1 VQFSICTN
9 TACGVL
15 KDHNTHDDTNHHNP
29 RKFSVGL
36 GHVER
41 KPLLVVPLVGRFPGA
56 DVCGRHSSP
65 GGNKMSLRS
74 VIDMSEGTFD
84 TYTLQI
90 PSTPTLSVD
99 VTNPNL
105 RPRTVTFAKRMVFV
119 YVLKMAAYCTGNE
132 HVLTCK
138 SKNSR

>member
-15 KDHNTHDDTNHHNP
+15 TNHNTHVDTNHHNP

-41 KPLLVVPLVGRFPGA
+41 KPLFVVPLVGHFRGAAVFGRRSFP
-56 DVCGRHSSP
+56 R
-65 GGNKMSLRS
+65 GNKMSQQS
-74 VIDMSEGTFD
+74 VTEMSEDTSG

-90 PSTPTLSVD
+90 PSSPTLSVD

-105 RPRTVTFAKRMVFV
+105 RPRTVTFGVRVILV
-119 YVLKMAAYCTGNE
+119 HVLKVAAYCTGNE
-132 HVLTCK
+132 HVLTGR

>member
-15 KDHNTHDDTNHHNP
+15 TDHNTHVDTNHHNP

-41 KPLLVVPLVGRFPGA
+41 RPLLVVPLVGRFRGA
-56 DVCGRHSSP
+56 AVSGRHSFP
-65 GGNKMSLRS
+65 RCNKMSLRS
-74 VIDMSEGTFD
+74 VTDMSEGTSG

-99 VTNPNL
+99 VTNPNH
-105 RPRTVTFAKRMVFV
+105 RPRTVTFGVRVELV
-119 YVLKMAAYCTGNE
+119 HVLNMAAYCTSNE
-132 HVLTCK
+132 QVLTCR